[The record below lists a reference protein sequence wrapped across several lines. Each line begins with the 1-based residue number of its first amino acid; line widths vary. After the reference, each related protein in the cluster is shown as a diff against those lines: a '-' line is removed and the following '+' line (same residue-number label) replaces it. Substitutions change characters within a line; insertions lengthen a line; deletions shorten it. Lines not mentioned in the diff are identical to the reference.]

1 MNLNTVFSNPAW
13 KLSTAVAHPNQL
25 GRLDQDGTTIGV
37 VIVMRGRGQDFALG
51 VNGLE
56 YLMKAE
62 QEGRIT
68 TGHVVL
74 AQANGILPEVIAAE
88 KATVVHERLW
98 APRKIGLDADR
109 ALLKGERP

>member
-1 MNLNTVFSNPAW
+1 MDISTIFSNPAW
-13 KLSTAVAHPNQL
+13 KFSAAVAYPNHL
-25 GRLDQDGTTIGV
+25 GRLDQDGITIGV
-37 VIVMRGRGQDFALG
+37 VIVFRKKGLALG

-74 AQANGILPEVIAAE
+74 AQANGRCPEYITDE
-88 KATVVHERLW
+88 KAAVVYERLRDYVPYEGRLGPHW
-98 APRKIGLDADR
+98 WITV
-109 ALLKGERP
+109 